1 MKTVPRACALAAALS
16 LVSAIACSN
25 TTGGVP
31 IELTI
36 ALGGS
41 SGSFVTSS
49 GWEIELTDAKAVVAP
64 IYAYAPDG
72 AMAFRSIVGPSRAFA
87 HGGFDPLADRL
98 VRAELL
104 DEAVIDALAA
114 PADVS
119 IADGLAG
126 TIDALTIVLAAP
138 ASDDAR
144 DATQGHDVWMAGTA
158 RRDDV
163 EVAIDAGID
172 LDDPM
177 LRRIEGVPVADG
189 ALEDGGRLVIT
200 ADAHEWLAEADFT
213 DVVAGDDAVAHLGM
227 DDEPYRALW
236 LGVRSAAGWSGRTEA
251 Q

>member
-1 MKTVPRACALAAALS
+1 MKYTVPRAFALAAALS

-25 TTGGVP
+25 ATGGIP

-41 SGSFVTSS
+41 SAPFVTSS

-72 AMAFRSIVGPSRAFA
+72 AMAFRSILGPSRAFA

-104 DEAVIDALAA
+104 DEVVIDALRE
-114 PADVS
+114 PAEVS
-119 IADGLAG
+119 IVGGLAG
-126 TIDALTIVLAAP
+126 AVDALTIVLAAP
-138 ASDDAR
+138 ASDD
-144 DATQGHDVWMAGTA
+144 DATQGHDVWIAGTA

-163 EVAIDAGID
+163 ALAFDAAID

-177 LRRIEGVPVADG
+177 LRRIEGVPVSNG

-213 DVVAGDDAVAHLGM
+213 DVVADENGVAHLGV

-251 Q
+251 P